1 MLLDHYRSDTAGVN
15 WRSLEYS
22 DLSPLA
28 REEGKCL
35 QCVTSLAALDLLER
49 KRIADASMLYKVAQA
64 YVIFTS
70 RVRLTGKRAHRHA
83 VLRSVNRTLI

>member
-1 MLLDHYRSDTAGVN
+1 MRSTRHEVQIPNIRISGTTLGEGQIPCLLLDHYRSDTAGVD

-28 REEGKCL
+28 RKGGKSL

-49 KRIADASMLYKVAQA
+49 KRKADASMLYKVA
-64 YVIFTS
+64 
-70 RVRLTGKRAHRHA
+70 
-83 VLRSVNRTLI
+83 